1 MNKLQ
6 NSLYILLLLLT
17 SCAYEPILKK
27 KNYDFSLAVEI
38 VEGDKNINNLI
49 KQNLENIKGSGK
61 NLKISMDSKIEKS
74 VISKDSKGDPSI
86 LGLSVI
92 VNYKVKDAD
101 NIIIED
107 TLNNNTNYN
116 NISDKFEL
124 KNYENILIKNL
135 SDRISENI
143 ISFIATSLR

>member
-1 MNKLQ
+1 
-6 NSLYILLLLLT
+6 
-17 SCAYEPILKK
+17 
-27 KNYDFSLAVEI
+27 
-38 VEGDKNINNLI
+38 
-49 KQNLENIKGSGK
+49 
-61 NLKISMDSKIEKS
+61 MDSKIEKS

>member
-1 MNKLQ
+1 MLF
-6 NSLYILLLLLT
+6 T
-17 SCAYEPILKK
+17 TTCP
-27 KNYDFSLAVEI
+27 LAF
-38 VEGDKNINNLI
+38 
-49 KQNLENIKGSGK
+49 
-61 NLKISMDSKIEKS
+61 KISIDSKIEKS

-101 NIIIED
+101 NVIIED
-107 TLNNNTNYN
+107 TLNKNTNYN

>member
-1 MNKLQ
+1 
-6 NSLYILLLLLT
+6 
-17 SCAYEPILKK
+17 
-27 KNYDFSLAVEI
+27 
-38 VEGDKNINNLI
+38 
-49 KQNLENIKGSGK
+49 
-61 NLKISMDSKIEKS
+61 MDSKIEKS

-101 NIIIED
+101 NVIIED

>member
-1 MNKLQ
+1 MCLWTN
-6 NSLYILLLLLT
+6 I
-17 SCAYEPILKK
+17 KK

-38 VEGDKNINNLI
+38 VEGNKNINNLI

-61 NLKISMDSKIEKS
+61 NFKISIDSKIEKS

-101 NIIIED
+101 NVIIED

-143 ISFIATSLR
+143 ISFIATSLRW

>member
-1 MNKLQ
+1 M
-6 NSLYILLLLLT
+6 LLT
-17 SCAYEPILKK
+17 NIKK

-49 KQNLENIKGSGK
+49 KQNLEYIKGSGK
-61 NLKISMDSKIEKS
+61 NLKFSMDSKIEKS

>member
-1 MNKLQ
+1 MV
-6 NSLYILLLLLT
+6 IL
-17 SCAYEPILKK
+17 S
-27 KNYDFSLAVEI
+27 D
-38 VEGDKNINNLI
+38 
-49 KQNLENIKGSGK
+49 GK
-61 NLKISMDSKIEKS
+61 NFKISIDSKIEKS

-101 NIIIED
+101 NVIIED
-107 TLNNNTNYN
+107 TLNKNTNYN